1 MKRPSPQRMADMK
14 EELYRDLARGDID
27 IREASR
33 RIRRILGM
41 SQKDYALKVAKISP
55 RILSEFEKGTGNPTV
70 FRYLFSRLN
79 IGTTYLKNSRKP
91 QESPMQKHGDRKF
104 PDRMAAGSGCRVII
118 GLPR

>member
-55 RILSEFEKGTGNPTV
+55 RILSEFEKGTGNPTLSTLQKIGSPLGLQV
-70 FRYLFSRLN
+70 SFLPPEHWYNLFE
-79 IGTTYLKNSRKP
+79 KQ
-91 QESPMQKHGDRKF
+91 QETARITDAETRGQEVS
-104 PDRMAAGSGCRVII
+104 
-118 GLPR
+118 